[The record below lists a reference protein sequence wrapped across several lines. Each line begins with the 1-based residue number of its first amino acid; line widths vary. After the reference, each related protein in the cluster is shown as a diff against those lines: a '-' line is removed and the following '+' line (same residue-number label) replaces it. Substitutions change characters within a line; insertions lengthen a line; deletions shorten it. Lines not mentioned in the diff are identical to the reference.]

1 MKIKDVPIEDLN
13 PSEYNPRALTE
24 GVTRVSSC
32 NITKVYHIS
41 NMNRPPLNE
50 IFKPKDKE
58 VKRPSD
64 V

>member
-32 NITKVYHIS
+32 NITKVY
-41 NMNRPPLNE
+41 LLAT
-50 IFKPKDKE
+50 
-58 VKRPSD
+58 
-64 V
+64 